1 MDIVDLAPQFRSVH
15 YKLPSLEDEITE
27 PQESNMSLI
36 ASLRSADVIVYRHDN
51 TSLTLPDIPASQRDD
66 LAHVSLQ
73 QLDVK
78 VRQGFKI
85 LGSVAVGDIEATINA
100 QEINTLVGSVKE
112 WMIPVDDLT
121 STMDTVTKIRVCKSR
136 NLVAAIVLAGEERG
150 VSNDPPFLTRP
161 SHVLR
166 ISKNLLRV
174 NDSWKI
180 SARIRHIGRSL
191 PPEIKE
197 TIAEEFAQSSACSLN
212 SMDPV
217 LQILG
222 KWRSWELSNI
232 QETYFFKWLSGAVD
246 KVTKP
251 TINVPI
257 EGVFYLGK
265 AVAHLD
271 TRDGKNN
278 SLSISNVVVSCTEPP
293 DSASTERAANILGLD
308 INCEGISVKTGSDV
322 IDLVHVLKRQ
332 QQKVNG
338 DVGDD
343 THSIHSVPSLP
354 PAIWTMEYRGT
365 VQVNRVDVAGHLA
378 DLGLSMATRD
388 LRVSAFSQ
396 LRRNDEIE
404 SPSFCLSFQQFE
416 IGVLDRLNL
425 QKPAA
430 QLILDRFSSQMLSV
444 DQRPGVAA
452 SLESIHLRLLK
463 PLPWLITQAAETL
476 HLIKTDLGVG
486 GEAGSQQPFRKPDL
500 PLATF
505 RLHKASVDSW
515 LVPDALKLS
524 LASTGCQ
531 AVLGELTND
540 KQWGFFDVPPATISI
555 HRATT
560 DHVKLA
566 EVATPFVAV
575 KTLIHWTEGLCRI
588 DPDIQMGT
596 LSVSM
601 GSLVSI
607 FQTLASEEVISH
619 LTEIQKAA
627 EYAQTRLVKPKS
639 VKASSTAEH
648 DVPVFSYRV
657 RSIWESIQVV
667 ADTPDAKMLFACSDI
682 SVSLSNRSTK
692 ESQPKRILFTAGSR
706 NTSISL
712 LPSDDSIPKSS
723 ILEFHWEVGNSISSN
738 ESGTLSR
745 LYLVSNALLVTLSP
759 RTISLASRAMRHIV
773 QEVEKLEIRQTLK
786 DLNIHSPI
794 SPRREQF
801 PVKIGEP
808 VSEEPDLGED
818 DDPFHTFENID
829 AIRVSFSQIKLK
841 WIANDHFVDSHGLTF
856 RIKTVDASV
865 LDRATRGRFT
875 IQEGELELNCRKTH
889 ISSNYARLPK
899 LDFNVHRRTEEDGWQ
914 LQLDAHGDT
923 VQVDITPNC
932 IETGHA
938 VLDSIST
945 TAATL
950 REDFPSD
957 HHSTSSA
964 LASEALLQQTKR
976 LKAVVTSIDFSGA
989 RINAK
994 YDKGFKPT
1002 AYMTKYGVLG
1012 DGCDVGA
1019 LHIPGLALRS
1029 RYSRK
1034 PRHVFHAEICI
1045 LESSNVLSP
1054 QIKPFI
1060 HDVLHRLESVMS
1072 RRKAVFSDTSS
1083 QSTSDSIP
1091 ATAAILGD
1099 LKFSV
1104 GLRVQSQEL
1113 TLTCDPFSKVDANV
1127 GVDEIY
1133 ATLISFKTAN
1143 HNQTFAVTMTMSGA
1157 HASLQHQYSGIA
1169 SANVKL
1175 RDLNLSMF
1183 NNYQIRSAE
1192 PGLSAVIK
1200 SSSFEVSLN
1209 ARQGKIPPLASLS
1222 FRPRFP
1228 HLQYFMVGG
1237 CSC

>member
-1 MDIVDLAPQFRSVH
+1 MDLAPQFRSVH

-36 ASLRSADVIVYRHDN
+36 ASLRNVDVIVYRHNN
-51 TSLTLPDIPASQRDD
+51 TNLTLPDIPAFQRDD

-78 VRQGFKI
+78 VRQGYKI
-85 LGSVAVGDIEATINA
+85 LGSVAIGDIDATINA
-100 QEINTLVGSVKE
+100 HEVNTLLDSVKE
-112 WMIPVDDLT
+112 WMTPINDLSSIVDT
-121 STMDTVTKIRVCKSR
+121 ITKIRVCKSR
-136 NLVAAIVLAGEERG
+136 NLVAAIVLAGEVRG

-180 SARIRHIGRSL
+180 MARIRHIGRSL
-191 PPEIKE
+191 PPEVKE
-197 TIAEEFAQSSACSLN
+197 TIADDFAQSSACSLN
-212 SMDPV
+212 SMEPV
-217 LQILG
+217 LQILS

-265 AVAHLD
+265 AVARLD
-271 TRDGKNN
+271 TRDGKDNTV
-278 SLSISNVVVSCTEPP
+278 SINNVVVSCTEPP
-293 DSASTERAANILGLD
+293 DSASSERAANILGLD
-308 INCEGISVKTGSDV
+308 INCEDISLKAGSDI
-322 IDLVHVLKRQ
+322 IDLVHVVRRQ
-332 QQKVNG
+332 QSSVKG
-338 DVGDD
+338 DIGED
-343 THSIHSVPSLP
+343 THSIHSIHSLRP
-354 PAIWTMEYRGT
+354 TEWTMEYRGT
-365 VQVNRVDVAGHLA
+365 VQINKFNMAGHVA

-396 LRRNDEIE
+396 LRRNEEIE
-404 SPSFCLSFQQFE
+404 SPSFCLSFQQFQ

-425 QKPAA
+425 QNPAA

-444 DQRPGVAA
+444 EQRPGVAA
-452 SLESIHLRLLK
+452 SLESIRLRLLK
-463 PLPWLITQAAETL
+463 PLPWLITQATETIR
-476 HLIKTDLGVG
+476 LIKTDLGIG
-486 GEAGSQQPFRKPDL
+486 GDSAVASPQPFQKPNL
-500 PLATF
+500 PLVTF
-505 RLHKASVDSW
+505 RLHQASIDTW
-515 LVPDALKLS
+515 LVPDALRLS

-531 AVLGELTND
+531 AVLGELTDN

-555 HRATT
+555 HRTT
-560 DHVKLA
+560 MDHVKLA
-566 EVATPFVAV
+566 EVATPFVAI
-575 KTLIHWTEGLCRI
+575 KTLIHWSEGLCKI
-588 DPDIQMGT
+588 DPDIQMGI
-596 LSVSM
+596 LSLSM
-601 GSLVSI
+601 TSLASI

-619 LTEIQKAA
+619 MTEIQKAA
-627 EYAQTRLVKPKS
+627 QYAQTRLAEPEPVKP
-639 VKASSTAEH
+639 ARTT
-648 DVPVFSYRV
+648 DQYVPIFSYRV

-682 SVSLSNRSTK
+682 YISLSNRSTTNAK
-692 ESQPKRILFTAGSR
+692 HERILFTSGSR

-723 ILEFHWEVGNSISSN
+723 IFELHWEVGNSISSH
-738 ESGTLSR
+738 EGGTLSR
-745 LYLVSNALLVTLSP
+745 LYLVSNALLITLSP
-759 RTISLASRAMRHIV
+759 RTVSLASRAVRHIV
-773 QEVEKLEIRQTLK
+773 QEVEKLEIRQTLN
-786 DLNIHSPI
+786 DLDIHSPI
-794 SPRREQF
+794 SPRREQS
-801 PVKIGEP
+801 PIEVVEP
-808 VSEEPDLGED
+808 ASEDA
-818 DDPFHTFENID
+818 DPFQTLENID
-829 AIRVSFSQIKLK
+829 AIRVSFSQIKFK
-841 WIANDHFVDSHGLTF
+841 WIANDHFEDSHGFTF
-856 RIKTVDASV
+856 RCKTVDASV

-875 IQEGELELNCRKTH
+875 VQEGELELNCRKTS

-938 VLDSIST
+938 VMESISSA
-945 TAATL
+945 AATL
-950 REDFPSD
+950 REHFPSD
-957 HHSTSSA
+957 NLSTSSA

-1002 AYMTKYGVLG
+1002 AYMSKYHVPG

-1045 LESSNVLSP
+1045 LESTNLLSP

-1060 HDVLHRLESVMS
+1060 HDILHRLEGVMS
-1072 RRKAVFSDTSS
+1072 RRKPVFSDTSS
-1083 QSTSDSIP
+1083 QSTSDSVP
-1091 ATAAILGD
+1091 TSAAILGD

-1175 RDLNLSMF
+1175 RDLSLSLF

-1192 PGLSAVIK
+1192 PGISAVIK
-1200 SSSFEVSLN
+1200 SSAFEVSLN
-1209 ARQGKIPPLASLS
+1209 ARQGRIPLQTLL
-1222 FRPRFP
+1222 RF
-1228 HLQYFMVGG
+1228 
-1237 CSC
+1237 

>member
-1 MDIVDLAPQFRSVH
+1 MDLAPQFRSVH
-15 YKLPSLEDEITE
+15 YKLPSLEDKITE
-27 PQESNMSLI
+27 PQESSISLI
-36 ASLRSADVIVYRHDN
+36 ASLRSADVIVYRHNN
-51 TSLTLPDIPASQRDD
+51 THLTLPDIPTSQRDD
-66 LAHVSLQ
+66 LAHVCLQ

-100 QEINTLVGSVKE
+100 QEVNTLVGSVEE
-112 WMIPVDDLT
+112 WMTRVDDLS
-121 STMDTVTKIRVCKSR
+121 STIDTTTKIRVCKSR
-136 NLVAAIVLAGEERG
+136 NLVASIVLAGEERG

-180 SARIRHIGRSL
+180 MARVRHIGRSL

-197 TIAEEFAQSSACSLN
+197 TIADEFVQSSACSLN
-212 SMDPV
+212 PMDPV
-217 LQILG
+217 LQILS

-246 KVTKP
+246 DITKP

-265 AVAHLD
+265 AAAHFD
-271 TRDGKNN
+271 TRDGKDNAI
-278 SLSISNVVVSCTEPP
+278 SIKNVVVSCTEPP
-293 DSASTERAANILGLD
+293 NSALTEKAANILGLD
-308 INCEGISVKTGSDV
+308 INCEDISLKAGSDI
-322 IDLVHVLKRQ
+322 IDLVHVVQRQ
-332 QQKVNG
+332 QSIVSR

-343 THSIHSVPSLP
+343 SHSVHSLRSLH
-354 PAIWTMEYRGT
+354 PAEWTMEYRGT
-365 VQVNRVDVAGHLA
+365 VQINRFNMAGHVV
-378 DLGLSMATRD
+378 DLGLSMTTRD

-404 SPSFCLSFQQFE
+404 SPSFCLSFQQFQL
-416 IGVLDRLNL
+416 GLLDRLNL

-430 QLILDRFSSQMLSV
+430 QFILDQFSSQMLSV

-452 SLESIHLRLLK
+452 SLESVRLRLLK
-463 PLPWLITQAAETL
+463 PIPWLITEATETI
-476 HLIKTDLGVG
+476 HLIKTDFGIG
-486 GEAGSQQPFRKPDL
+486 GHSDVPSPHTFQKPNL
-500 PLATF
+500 PLVTF
-505 RLHKASVDSW
+505 RLHQASIKTW
-515 LVPDALKLS
+515 LVPDALRLS

-531 AVLGELTND
+531 TVLGELDNN

-555 HRATT
+555 HRTT
-560 DHVKLA
+560 GDHVKLA
-566 EVATPFVAV
+566 EAATPFVAI
-575 KTLIHWTEGLCRI
+575 KTLLHWSEGLCKI
-588 DPDIQMGT
+588 DPDIQVGI
-596 LSVSM
+596 LSLSM
-601 GSLVSI
+601 TSLASI

-619 LTEIQKAA
+619 LTEIQKASQ
-627 EYAQTRLVKPKS
+627 YAQTRLAQPEPVNPPK
-639 VKASSTAEH
+639 AAEQAM
-648 DVPVFSYRV
+648 PIFSYRV

-667 ADTPDAKMLFACSDI
+667 ADAPDAKMLFACSDI
-682 SVSLSNRSTK
+682 YISLSNRSTTTTQR
-692 ESQPKRILFTAGSR
+692 ERILFTAGSR

-712 LPSDDSIPKSS
+712 LPSDDTIPKSS
-723 ILEFHWEVGNSISSN
+723 IFELHWEVGNSISSN

-745 LYLVSNALLVTLSP
+745 LYLMSNALLVTLSP
-759 RTISLASRAMRHIV
+759 RTVSLASRAVGHIV

-794 SPRREQF
+794 SPRREES
-801 PVKIGEP
+801 PVEVVEP
-808 VSEEPDLGED
+808 ASEDT
-818 DDPFHTFENID
+818 DPFQTLENID
-829 AIRVSFSQIKLK
+829 AIRVSFSHIKFR
-841 WIANDHFVDSHGLTF
+841 WIANDDFEDSHGFTF
-856 RIKTVDASV
+856 RCKTVDASV

-875 IQEGELELNCRKTH
+875 VHEGELELNCRKTK
-889 ISSNYARLPK
+889 ISSNHARLPK
-899 LDFNVHRRTEEDGWQ
+899 LDFNVHRRTEQDGWQ

-938 VLDSIST
+938 VLESITSA
-945 TAATL
+945 AATL

-957 HHSTSSA
+957 NHTTSSA
-964 LASEALLQQTKR
+964 LTSEALLQQTKR

-1002 AYMTKYGVLG
+1002 AYMSKYRVAG

-1045 LESSNVLSP
+1045 LQSTNFLSP

-1060 HDVLHRLESVMS
+1060 HDILHRLEGVMS
-1072 RRKAVFSDTSS
+1072 RRKQVFSDTSS
-1083 QSTSDSIP
+1083 QSTNDSVP
-1091 ATAAILGD
+1091 TTAAILGD

-1127 GVDEIY
+1127 GIDEIY
-1133 ATLISFKTAN
+1133 AMLISFKTAN

-1175 RDLNLSMF
+1175 RDLSLSMF

-1192 PGLSAVIK
+1192 PGISAVIK
-1200 SSSFEVSLN
+1200 SSAFEVSLN
-1209 ARQGKIPPLASLS
+1209 ARQGRIPARTILN
-1222 FRPRFP
+1222 FYRPRF
-1228 HLQYFMVGG
+1228 LDFQYFMARR
-1237 CSC
+1237 SSN